1 MIFGYFTLFV
11 ALTISAVAEFYSIVG
26 LTAIFSAAFWPIVI
40 MGASLGVGKVTA
52 AVWLKLNWERASWTY
67 KLYLVPAVAFLMLLT
82 SMGIFGFLSKAH
94 SDQSLVTG
102 DSQSKVAIYDEKI
115 KTAKDNIDANRKAL
129 KQMDEAVDQVMGRS
143 ADEKGAEKA
152 VAIRR
157 GQTKERTRLLSEIAA
172 EQKVVAQLSEERAP
186 LAAEFRKVEA
196 EVGPIKYI
204 AALVYGDNPDAN
216 ILEKAVRLV
225 IILIVAVFDPLALVL
240 ILAAQQSIRW
250 AKEEKDDYTP
260 GEVNKHTQ
268 PSGLEQVTQEST
280 VEEQDAVA
288 TAPAADAEPIVQEVT
303 AEPQTTV
310 DPLAYLKQ
318 PFVHFENLQPMV
330 HKPEVVEKPEIYAG
344 NPDDFKEPWPEG
356 EKEKLVAA
364 MQTFFDKNKETQDEE
379 AIESE
384 VGTQQP
390 DQDQVELEQEFLDRF
405 DENLAKNTIDILTM
419 GIDEVE
425 RPGDYLTPPEPEYT
439 GPMKEIV
446 EEYVDPNTRI
456 KTLNHR
462 WVPDLSATPDNAPDG
477 IQANADFGTTFPVN
491 ATKGDM
497 HVRVDFLPPR
507 LFKFNGVKW
516 MEVDKSMTDSHYSDE
531 YIKHLIDKINSGE
544 YAVEDLSESEQD
556 QIREYLS
563 KNNE

>member
-1 MIFGYFTLFV
+1 
-11 ALTISAVAEFYSIVG
+11 
-26 LTAIFSAAFWPIVI
+26 
-40 MGASLGVGKVTA
+40 
-52 AVWLKLNWERASWTY
+52 
-67 KLYLVPAVAFLMLLT
+67 
-82 SMGIFGFLSKAH
+82 MGIFGYLSKAH
-94 SDQSLVTG
+94 SDQNLVSG
-102 DSQSKVAIYDEKI
+102 DGQAKVAIYDEKI
-115 KTAKDNIDANRKAL
+115 NTAKDNIAVARKAL
-129 KQMDEAVDQVMGRS
+129 KQMDDAVDQVMGRS
-143 ADEKGAEKA
+143 DDEKGADKA

-157 GQTKERTRLLSEIAA
+157 GQAKERARLLAEIEV
-172 EQKVVAQLSEERAP
+172 EQKKVAQLSEERAP
-186 LAAEFRKVEA
+186 YAAEFRRIEN

-204 AALVYGDNPDAN
+204 AAFIYGDNPDSN
-216 ILEKAVRLV
+216 ILEKAVRFV

-250 AKEEKDDYTP
+250 AKEEKDEDRS
-260 GEVNKHTQ
+260 GEITKDTQ

-288 TAPAADAEPIVQEVT
+288 TAPAADAEPTVQEVT

-330 HKPEVVEKPEIYAG
+330 HKPEVIEKPEIYAG

-390 DQDQVELEQEFLDRF
+390 DQEQVELEQEFLDRF

-462 WVPDLSATPDNAPDG
+462 WVPDLSATADNVPDG
-477 IQANADFGTTFPVN
+477 TQANADFGTTFPTN

-563 KNNE
+563 KTTNDN